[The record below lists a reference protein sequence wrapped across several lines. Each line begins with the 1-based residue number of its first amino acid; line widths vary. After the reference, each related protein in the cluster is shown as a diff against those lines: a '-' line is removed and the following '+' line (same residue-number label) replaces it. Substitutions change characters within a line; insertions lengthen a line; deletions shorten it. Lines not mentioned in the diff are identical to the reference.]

1 MNQVKLQSM
10 SLDTRSAKKQ
20 TESIHHLGSESK
32 IPLEEIDPEAASQL
46 KALDLPLTKGNYF
59 YLLFGDS
66 EHEIHPE
73 EYELLPA
80 ELRPAD

>member
-1 MNQVKLQSM
+1 MKTVNLQSM
-10 SLDTRSAKKQ
+10 SLDQKSSKKPV
-20 TESIHHLGSESK
+20 ESILHLGTK
-32 IPLEEIDPEAASQL
+32 AVIPLEEIDPEAASQL